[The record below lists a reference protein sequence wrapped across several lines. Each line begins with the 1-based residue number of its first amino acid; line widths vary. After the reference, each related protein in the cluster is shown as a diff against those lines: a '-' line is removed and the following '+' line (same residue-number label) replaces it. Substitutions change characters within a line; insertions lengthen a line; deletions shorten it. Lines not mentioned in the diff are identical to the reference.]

1 MRSTSVLRRV
11 TCRHALPLVLGVA
24 LFFAGGFAHAQD
36 TQSVAEAARRAR
48 EQKKAQAKPA
58 KVITD
63 ESLDVKK
70 GDVQSAA
77 AEQLRVPG
85 TPEPQPQ
92 PTATSTN
99 SSATQSPKNPAEDEK
114 VAKERAELKEQIK
127 QVQSDIDLAQR
138 ELRLQ
143 QDSFFSS
150 PDYSHNTAGKAKLD
164 GLKQQISDKQEDLEK
179 LKSRLAA
186 LPPAK
191 EEPAATPPKS

>member
-1 MRSTSVLRRV
+1 MLRCVTFRPVLPV
-11 TCRHALPLVLGVA
+11 VLGVA
-24 LFFAGGFAHAQD
+24 LFFAGGFARAQD
-36 TQSVAEAARRAR
+36 AQSVAEAARRAR

-63 ESLDVKK
+63 ETLDVKK

-77 AEQLRVPG
+77 AEQLRLPG
-85 TPEPQPQ
+85 APAAQTQ
-92 PTATSTN
+92 PTATSAN
-99 SSATQSPKNPAEDEK
+99 SSATQSPKNPAEDQK
-114 VAKERAELKEQIK
+114 VAKERAELKEKIK

-164 GLKQQISDKQEDLEK
+164 SLKQQISDKQEDLEK
-179 LKSRLAA
+179 LKSRLAD

-191 EEPAATPPKS
+191 EEPAGTSPKS